1 MCKAILKLMSILI
14 CFVLFCCVLCL
25 LKNAFYAYTQEST
38 LVKWYYIGGII
49 SGVFAFG
56 AFIVALISNNSQR
69 RTSDLQRFE
78 STFFNMLAQQQQ
90 ITSELSFS
98 YSYKDTILEDAPTE
112 TYTRLQKE
120 IIVNKE
126 VKGRELFYFLFA
138 TNNKYLCGMKF
149 FLDHKGMDAYEESM
163 YPTYFDHYFRHLYT
177 IVKFVNETKVL
188 SPDDK
193 YKYTSMV
200 RATLSRYEL
209 IWLYYN
215 SLSQYGK
222 DKFKDLIEDY
232 SLLKNIRVEL
242 LTASKEFTDTLLK
255 NGITEN
261 ALKEQGFSFTDY
273 EYRLSDEKGNKAK
286 YYIGAFYNKKEL
298 INGRKIV
305 MEWEKYMDKMTKKGN
320 NIDLQMAVQTSS
332 PIAEFN
338 DDDDDDDFICAFI

>member
-1 MCKAILKLMSILI
+1 
-14 CFVLFCCVLCL
+14 
-25 LKNAFYAYTQEST
+25 
-38 LVKWYYIGGII
+38 
-49 SGVFAFG
+49 
-56 AFIVALISNNSQR
+56 
-69 RTSDLQRFE
+69 
-78 STFFNMLAQQQQ
+78 
-90 ITSELSFS
+90 
-98 YSYKDTILEDAPTE
+98 
-112 TYTRLQKE
+112 
-120 IIVNKE
+120 
-126 VKGRELFYFLFA
+126 
-138 TNNKYLCGMKF
+138 
-149 FLDHKGMDAYEESM
+149 
-163 YPTYFDHYFRHLYT
+163 
-177 IVKFVNETKVL
+177 
-188 SPDDK
+188 
-193 YKYTSMV
+193 MV

-338 DDDDDDDFICAFI
+338 DDDDDFICAFI